1 MILLLAVVFGL
12 LAAWLRVR
20 LNQAIWQPP
29 EFQHAWVVAVF
40 FVPQLLAFYLPAT
53 RDHMPTPVVAA
64 CLITSQ
70 IGLLLFCLFNKQLP
84 GISILAAGLFLNL
97 LVISANGGL
106 MPISTV
112 TAAHL
117 IPEQV
122 LSHLNIGS
130 RFSVSS
136 KDVLLTPEAVIFPWL
151 SDRFV
156 PPDWFPYQFAFS
168 LGDVMIGIGAFLLL
182 ALPTTIIDSTVLT
195 RKVDL

>member
-1 MILLLAVVFGL
+1 M
-12 LAAWLRVR
+12 
-20 LNQAIWQPP
+20 
-29 EFQHAWVVAVF
+29 VAVF
-40 FVPQLLAFYLPAT
+40 FVPQLLAFYLPVT
-53 RDHMPTPVVAA
+53 RSRMSLPVVVA

-70 IGLLLFCLFNKQLP
+70 IGLLLFCLLNRQLP
-84 GISILAAGLFLNL
+84 GIPILAAGLCLNL
-97 LVISANGGL
+97 LAISANGGL
-106 MPISTV
+106 MPISTA

-122 LSHLNIGS
+122 LSNLNIGS
-130 RFSVSS
+130 RFSLSS
-136 KDVLLTPEAVIFPWL
+136 KDILLRPETVIFPWL

-182 ALPTTIIDSTVLT
+182 ALPTSLKNSAVLI